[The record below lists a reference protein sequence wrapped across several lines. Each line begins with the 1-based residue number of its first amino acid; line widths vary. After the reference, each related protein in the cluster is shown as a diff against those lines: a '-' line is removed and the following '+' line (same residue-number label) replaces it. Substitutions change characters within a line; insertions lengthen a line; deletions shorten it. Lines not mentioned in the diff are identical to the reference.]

1 MVKLKEITL
10 AIFRVALVLGI
21 VYLASVD
28 KDGWGWSTVHKKL
41 NKN

>member
-28 KDGWGWSTVHKKL
+28 KDGWGWLLHSLRMNKK
-41 NKN
+41 